1 VTAPTKPLMSQA
13 EPAPL
18 LSIPEAPFPPGT
30 TAVWY
35 RGAGGRRLRAAFSPA
50 AKSIGSVVLSPGR
63 SEHIEKYVEVAGELV
78 QRGFSV
84 LVHDWRGQGL
94 SDRLTGDRWR
104 GHAQGFDDFLTDFKA
119 LIDMFEERLPHPRIA
134 LGHSMGG
141 CLTLMAVA
149 RGEDRFDGVILS
161 APMLGVLTRG
171 QPYWVARTIAA
182 LMTRIGRGADY
193 VLGGGYDP
201 FAGQLETDGLTH
213 DQARYDRTRAQ
224 MLADRDLALGNVTWG
239 WLDSALRAV
248 EWLNRPGAVAK
259 VQVPVTVVAAGDD
272 RLVDN
277 AGSKAV
283 TARLPHGRYV
293 EIPGALHEIL
303 METDAL
309 RAPFWREF
317 DALAASIS
325 PRV

>member
-1 VTAPTKPLMSQA
+1 MAPLT

-18 LSIPEAPFPPGT
+18 LTIPEAAFPAGAE
-30 TAVWY
+30 AVWY
-35 RGAGGRRLRAAFSPA
+35 LGAGGRRLRAVFCPALSP
-50 AKSIGSVVLSPGR
+50 IGSVVLSPGR
-63 SEHIEKYVEVAGELV
+63 TEHLEKYVEVVHELI

-84 LVHDWRGQGL
+84 VVHDWRGQGL

-104 GHAQGFDDFLTDFKA
+104 GHAQGFDDFLSDFKI
-119 LIDMFEERLPHPRIA
+119 LIDVFEDRLPHPRMA
-134 LGHSMGG
+134 VSHSMGG

-149 RGEDRFDGVILS
+149 RGEARFDGMILS
-161 APMLGVLTRG
+161 APMLGILTRG
-171 QPYWVARTIAA
+171 QPYFVARGLAW
-182 LMTRIGRGADY
+182 LMTRIGRGGDY
-193 VLGGGYDP
+193 VLGGAYDP
-201 FAGQLETDGLTH
+201 FVGDLETDGLTH

-224 MLADRDLALGNVTWG
+224 MLAERDLVLGNVTWG

-248 EWLNRPGAVAK
+248 EWLGRGDAIAK
-259 VQVPVTVVAAGDD
+259 VDIPVTVVAAGDD

-277 AGSKAV
+277 RALRVV

-303 METDAL
+303 METDEL

-325 PRV
+325 RPG